1 MISIINY
8 TVRFLFTAPF
18 VIINSFLKRCHHL
31 IHHSFSK
38 KLLIKE
44 TKLVLYWIILG
55 VTPLG
60 LALLYI
66 QVLPSDIRKYFGSF
80 LITAAAAV
88 FISMIISVIENCI
101 FMDVNSYVGNKVELT
116 WLWPNLNPHFG
127 LKRLWNSLNRIF
139 IFNK

>member
-1 MISIINY
+1 MISVINY
-8 TVRFLFTAPF
+8 TVRFLFTALF
-18 VIINSFLKRCHHL
+18 VIINSFLKKHHHL

-55 VTPLG
+55 VIPLG

-66 QVLPSDIRKYFGSF
+66 QVLPSDIRKYFSSF

-101 FMDVNSYVGNKVELT
+101 FYWCKFLCWKQSWLDLT
-116 WLWPNLNPHFG
+116 LTQPEPTFWPQETIEFLKQNFHFQ
-127 LKRLWNSLNRIF
+127 
-139 IFNK
+139 

>member
-1 MISIINY
+1 MISIINH
-8 TVRFLFTAPF
+8 TVRFLFTALF
-18 VIINSFLKRCHHL
+18 VIINSFLKKRHHL

-44 TKLVLYWIILG
+44 TKLALYWIILG
-55 VTPLG
+55 VIPLG

-66 QVLPSDIRKYFGSF
+66 QVLPSDIRKYFSSF

-101 FMDVNSYVGNKVELT
+101 FYGCKFLCWKQSWLDLT
-116 WLWPNLNPHFG
+116 LTQPEPTFWPQETMEFLKQNFHFQ
-127 LKRLWNSLNRIF
+127 
-139 IFNK
+139 